1 MKSGNGV
8 DSNII
13 GLVSLL
19 FDFHESTM
27 PIYRIKTLTLR
38 VRELDSTAYKVGIKP
53 PEAVEDVWVTN
64 PTHYSH
70 F

>member
-38 VRELDSTAYKVGIKP
+38 VRGWTAQPYKVRIKP
-53 PEAVEDVWVTN
+53 PEAVKDV
-64 PTHYSH
+64 
-70 F
+70 